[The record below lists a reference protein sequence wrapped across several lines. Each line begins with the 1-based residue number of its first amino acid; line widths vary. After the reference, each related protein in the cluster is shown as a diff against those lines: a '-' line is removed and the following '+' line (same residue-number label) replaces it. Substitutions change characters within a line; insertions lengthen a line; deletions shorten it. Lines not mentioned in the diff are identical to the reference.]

1 MVPVSD
7 VNETDGTIRFDSN
20 PGFFT
25 GEPLTY
31 KSATGQ
37 MIGGLTDGTY
47 YAIINKDSPDTLQL
61 ARSVGEAQN
70 GQFIPLNLDPEFQGF
85 RQKLQVTVN
94 PKGGPANS
102 IQFDFDAGFQ
112 LGDSFIYQGSEIAG
126 MNDGVRYWAI
136 PDPNN
141 PNVIQLADF
150 EQ

>member
-1 MVPVSD
+1 MSGYTYYIIVPTDLTNEIQLAATSQDAENGYFIHFQQYPTLSGGSTMVPVSD

-70 GQFIPLNLDPEFQGF
+70 GQFIPLNL
-85 RQKLQVTVN
+85 
-94 PKGGPANS
+94 
-102 IQFDFDAGFQ
+102 
-112 LGDSFIYQGSEIAG
+112 
-126 MNDGVRYWAI
+126 
-136 PDPNN
+136 
-141 PNVIQLADF
+141 
-150 EQ
+150 